1 MKFISRIV
9 DFDSTILFVEYAN
22 INICIPQSPFWFL
35 TRPVVENLLDDEGR
49 ILSNKVRQKT
59 NTQCVLMFVVL
70 KMHSVRRKVRVKWG
84 ALHNFKCVDYFQV
97 EYHQVGAFWHS
108 RPLLPFF

>member
-1 MKFISRIV
+1 MGWISWSPLLLVAALWIPPATPICYDQVKLIGHLIRAVVSTEVCLRVKFISKIV

-49 ILSNKVRQKT
+49 ILSNKV
-59 NTQCVLMFVVL
+59 
-70 KMHSVRRKVRVKWG
+70 
-84 ALHNFKCVDYFQV
+84 
-97 EYHQVGAFWHS
+97 E
-108 RPLLPFF
+108 